1 MNENLEQITNAIRNQ
16 ILTTQKQYCDQY
28 QIKPLA
34 TIKTKW
40 GN

>member
-1 MNENLEQITNAIRNQ
+1 MDESLEQITKTIRNH
-16 ILTTQKQYCDQY
+16 ILTTQKQYQDEY
-28 QIKPLA
+28 QTIHLA